1 MKVLGLSPFFI
12 PGGCTSLAQFHD
24 VMIMRPFK
32 ANLELMYGNA
42 VIVNPAFT
50 VERSVVVDWVVAA
63 QSQLDP
69 LQIPAGIKKLVL
81 TDRVL
86 GITSSLPSEV
96 ELPAEEAPI
105 AANVDELAD
114 DIDSMC
120 NAVGVEEDPMELDDE
135 EEQQLAV

>member
-1 MKVLGLSPFFI
+1 M
-12 PGGCTSLAQFHD
+12 
-24 VMIMRPFK
+24 
-32 ANLELMYGNA
+32 NGNA
-42 VIVNPAFT
+42 AIVNPAFT

-114 DIDSMC
+114 DIDSMF
-120 NAVGVEEDPMELDDE
+120 NAVGDEEDPMELDGE
-135 EEQQLAV
+135 EEQPLAV